1 MADLKRVP
9 GCHVYWGPAPLGP
22 GAEKLPKEKIV
33 VFNIDGE
40 SDLKDAPSFKTPF
53 DKERPVPLDSFDA
66 IVKGLINEDDKT
78 QCVFNSK
85 EEIPATVGKW
95 KTHKHYPTANL
106 FCLSTS
112 NLFGWDFENC
122 FCIRI
127 LQH

>member
-95 KTHKHYPTANL
+95 KTHKHYQTANL